1 MYDRYKTDKADC
13 DLATAIGDR
22 FPNER
27 AFQNHV
33 IWLAK
38 AHGWLVYHT
47 FNSRKSAP
55 GFPDLV
61 LVRDGRSI
69 FAELKTDKTKPTKDQ
84 RRWLAE
90 LDKTQNEVYLW
101 RPKDLREITEILSRK
116 ATA

>member
-1 MYDRYKTDKADC
+1 MCDRYKTDKAKC
-13 DLATAIGDR
+13 DLATEIGDR

-61 LVRDGRSI
+61 LVRVGRCI
-69 FAELKTDKTKPTKDQ
+69 FAELKTDKSKPTKDQ
-84 RRWLAE
+84 RKWLAE
-90 LDKTQNEVYLW
+90 LNETPCETYLW
-101 RPKDLREITEILSRK
+101 RPKDLREITEILARK
-116 ATA
+116 ETA